1 MGGFP
6 ALQINQPESPLKEL
20 GGALAIKSALQEQ
33 QINEIKLQEA
43 RADQTS
49 QQVLMKKFAENNGD
63 MNKTYADAA
72 ASGQVTPQ
80 MLNQFRAQSISAQ
93 VQMATLTKEN
103 LENLGK
109 THDLAANALESV
121 KKVPIDQRQV
131 AIQRELASL
140 AQQGVDISKIVP
152 ALQGLPDYS
161 DASLNRVETTF
172 KGEQWLYANEKA
184 AREAAQAPTTAEVE
198 AKRVADLA
206 KTIADTNKAAAD
218 TSLALEHQRQLGQV
232 TPLETYKQQ
241 QENYRASLSRQATF
255 ANQLQKN
262 GLEQLDKMYTDPQ
275 HGYTQFLSQATAIKT
290 AVMQSRNGSELASSI
305 EPLMVASGVL
315 SYAGIHRI
323 NQVDVNAA
331 GTAVGSAYRK
341 LNSILDRVGSG
352 SVPEDTQREVVA
364 LMDALVDAKHSAM
377 INGSNMVVANAG
389 LDPKKVMVMDR
400 NGVIATLDKAAETNT
415 RHVETPTEAAPATR
429 KVGDSVT
436 IKGKLMKITK
446 LYPDGSFDAE

>member
-172 KGEQWLYANEKA
+172 KGEQWLY
-184 AREAAQAPTTAEVE
+184 
-198 AKRVADLA
+198 
-206 KTIADTNKAAAD
+206 
-218 TSLALEHQRQLGQV
+218 
-232 TPLETYKQQ
+232 
-241 QENYRASLSRQATF
+241 
-255 ANQLQKN
+255 
-262 GLEQLDKMYTDPQ
+262 
-275 HGYTQFLSQATAIKT
+275 
-290 AVMQSRNGSELASSI
+290 
-305 EPLMVASGVL
+305 
-315 SYAGIHRI
+315 
-323 NQVDVNAA
+323 
-331 GTAVGSAYRK
+331 
-341 LNSILDRVGSG
+341 
-352 SVPEDTQREVVA
+352 
-364 LMDALVDAKHSAM
+364 
-377 INGSNMVVANAG
+377 
-389 LDPKKVMVMDR
+389 
-400 NGVIATLDKAAETNT
+400 
-415 RHVETPTEAAPATR
+415 
-429 KVGDSVT
+429 
-436 IKGKLMKITK
+436 
-446 LYPDGSFDAE
+446 